1 MTLSFVKLTVEANQN
16 KVVYQQVVSL
26 QSTCD
31 VVPDSETQ
39 KVLVLVREEKRVQ
52 AESIRNCIGV
62 IMGYRGGM

>member
-26 QSTCD
+26 QSTCS

-52 AESIRNCIGV
+52 AESIRNCAGV
-62 IMGYRGGM
+62 IMGP